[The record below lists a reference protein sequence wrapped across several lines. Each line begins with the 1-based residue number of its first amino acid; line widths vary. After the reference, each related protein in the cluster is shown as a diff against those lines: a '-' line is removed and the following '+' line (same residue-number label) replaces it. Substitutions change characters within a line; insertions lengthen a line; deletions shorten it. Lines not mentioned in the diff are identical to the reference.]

1 MYSFKQLI
9 VLAALPLA
17 QNAFALPSLSGLL
30 SRAQASTNLCGDYD
44 NLILSNT
51 PWIVY
56 NMLYNAAQIVGTQ
69 CTNYEGTTSVNGT
82 NEVLWSSVTDID
94 YVEST
99 NNVPKGYSFV
109 GLTQNLETKL
119 SAIDSIPATYSW
131 TRTNTTDFKGNICF
145 DFMTNDIKGD
155 STSSS
160 SHELMLWLQYEGGQL
175 PIGWTNGAAA
185 TIDDLFGTSWTLYED
200 VNTDTG
206 ITVSTLIPE
215 KQFEGSFSGDL
226 KDWLLAIAKTGR
238 FTTST
243 YVNVGN
249 AGTEFFYGN
258 AVMDASTGLQI
269 NLA

>member
-1 MYSFKQLI
+1 MMYSFKQLI

-99 NNVPKGYSFV
+99 
-109 GLTQNLETKL
+109 
-119 SAIDSIPATYSW
+119 
-131 TRTNTTDFKGNICF
+131 
-145 DFMTNDIKGD
+145 
-155 STSSS
+155 
-160 SHELMLWLQYEGGQL
+160 
-175 PIGWTNGAAA
+175 
-185 TIDDLFGTSWTLYED
+185 
-200 VNTDTG
+200 
-206 ITVSTLIPE
+206 
-215 KQFEGSFSGDL
+215 
-226 KDWLLAIAKTGR
+226 
-238 FTTST
+238 
-243 YVNVGN
+243 
-249 AGTEFFYGN
+249 
-258 AVMDASTGLQI
+258 
-269 NLA
+269 